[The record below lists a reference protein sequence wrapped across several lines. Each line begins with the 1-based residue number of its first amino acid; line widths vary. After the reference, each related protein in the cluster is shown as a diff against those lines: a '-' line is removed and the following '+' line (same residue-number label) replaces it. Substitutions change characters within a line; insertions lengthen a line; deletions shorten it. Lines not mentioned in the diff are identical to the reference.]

1 MIKLKNFIELNSQ
14 EINMIFKWRNHPD
27 ISQFMKTKQIDFEE
41 HLRFIKSLHQD
52 SDKKYFLI
60 FKNDKTIG
68 VIKFINISSN
78 TCEFGL
84 YAKPNL
90 KGVGQI
96 LMDEIKR
103 YAFENLKVQKLK
115 ACVFKQNQR
124 ALNLYLKNNF
134 YIYDEDE
141 EMFYLELRRERG
153 GG

>member
-1 MIKLKNFIELNSQ
+1 MIKLKNFTKLNKQ
-14 EINMIFKWRNHPD
+14 EIILIFNWRNHPD
-27 ISQFMKTKQIDFEE
+27 INQFMKTKHIDFKE
-41 HLRFIKSLHQD
+41 HLKFIKNLHQD
-52 SDKKYFLI
+52 SSRKYFLVFQDEQI
-60 FKNDKTIG
+60 IG
-68 VIKFINISSN
+68 VIDFINITSN

-96 LMDEIKR
+96 LIDEIKKH
-103 YAFENLKVQKLK
+103 AFENLKVQKLK

-134 YIYDEDE
+134 CIYNEDNNL
-141 EMFYLELRRERG
+141 FYLELKKTG